1 MNSMTFQR
9 FESFFDRVTAA
20 TGIRSQTELAAVLGI
35 NRSAITQAKKK
46 GTIPAN
52 WILGL
57 SRKFSL
63 NPDWLERGTGDPKQ
77 NGIDHDSEF
86 EKVPK
91 VNARLCAGD
100 GSFEVGSN
108 IQGFYAFRKDWL
120 NRKGSTGSMVLM
132 DIFGNSMSPELKDG
146 DTVLV
151 DENQKAIIAGAL
163 YAVGIEDTVM
173 VKRVEKH
180 PNNLVLQ
187 SDNKDYAPIF
197 LQADEMNRVRI
208 IGKVVWVGREYR

>member
-1 MNSMTFQR
+1 MTSHR
-9 FESFFDRVTAA
+9 FGSFFDRVTAE
-20 TGIRSQTELAAVLGI
+20 TDIRSQTELAAVLGI

-46 GTIPAN
+46 GSIPAG

-57 SRKFSL
+57 SRKFGL
-63 NPDWLERGTGDPKQ
+63 NPDWLERGIGSPRK
-77 NGIDHDSEF
+77 DSSCQDDEF
-86 EKVPK
+86 AKIPK

-100 GSFEVGSN
+100 GSFEVGSD
-108 IQGFYAFRKDWL
+108 IQGYYAFRKDWL
-120 NRKGSTGSMVLM
+120 NRKGSADAMVLM
-132 DIFGNSMSPELKDG
+132 DIFGNSMAPELKDG

-151 DENQKAIIAGAL
+151 DESQKAIIAGAL

-197 LQADEMNRVRI
+197 LNESEMNMARI
-208 IGKVVWVGREYR
+208 IGKVVWVAREYR

>member
-1 MNSMTFQR
+1 MTFHR
-9 FESFFDRVTAA
+9 FESFFERVTAA
-20 TGIRSQTELAAVLGI
+20 TQIRSQTELAAVLGI

-52 WILGL
+52 WVLGL
-57 SRKFSL
+57 SRKFGL
-63 NPDWLERGTGDPKQ
+63 NPDWLEKGIGDPKE
-77 NGIDHDSEF
+77 NKIGHDPEF
-86 EKVPK
+86 EKIPK

-120 NRKGSTGSMVLM
+120 SRKGTAGSMVLM
-132 DIFGNSMSPELKDG
+132 DIFGNSMAPELKDG

-151 DENQKAIIAGAL
+151 DESQKAIIAGAL

-197 LQADEMNRVRI
+197 LQEAEMNMARI
-208 IGKVVWVGREYR
+208 IGKVVWVSREYR

>member
-1 MNSMTFQR
+1 MMSHR
-9 FESFFDRVTAA
+9 FASFFDRVTAE

-46 GTIPAN
+46 GNIPAG

-57 SRKFSL
+57 SRKFGL
-63 NPDWLERGTGDPKQ
+63 NPDWLEKGIGRPKQ
-77 NGIDHDSEF
+77 GSAGQDDEF
-86 EKVPK
+86 AKIPK

-108 IQGFYAFRKDWL
+108 IQGYYAFRKDWL
-120 NRKGSTGSMVLM
+120 SRKGSADTMVLM
-132 DIFGNSMSPELKDG
+132 DIFGNSMAPELKDG

-151 DENQKAIIAGAL
+151 DESQKAIIAGAL

-197 LQADEMNRVRI
+197 LNESEMNMARI
-208 IGKVVWVGREYR
+208 IGKVVWVAREYR

>member
-1 MNSMTFQR
+1 MTSHR
-9 FESFFDRVTAA
+9 FGSFFDRVTAE
-20 TGIRSQTELAAVLGI
+20 TDIHSQTELAAVLGI

-46 GTIPAN
+46 GSIPAG

-57 SRKFSL
+57 SRKFGL
-63 NPDWLERGTGDPKQ
+63 NPDWLERGIGSPRK
-77 NGIDHDSEF
+77 DSACQDDEF
-86 EKVPK
+86 AKIPK

-100 GSFEVGSN
+100 GSFEVGSD
-108 IQGFYAFRKDWL
+108 IQGYYAFRKDWL
-120 NRKGSTGSMVLM
+120 NRKGSADAMVLM
-132 DIFGNSMSPELKDG
+132 DIFGNSMTPELKDG

-151 DENQKAIIAGAL
+151 DESQKAIIAGAL

-197 LQADEMNRVRI
+197 LNEREMNMARI
-208 IGKVVWVGREYR
+208 IGKVVWVAREYR

>member
-1 MNSMTFQR
+1 MTR
-9 FESFFDRVTAA
+9 HGFESFFDRVTAE
-20 TGIRSQTELAAVLGI
+20 TDIRSQTELAAVLGI

-46 GTIPAN
+46 GNIPAG

-57 SRKFSL
+57 SRKFGL
-63 NPDWLERGTGDPKQ
+63 HPDWLEK
-77 NGIDHDSEF
+77 GIGSPRKGSAGQDDEF
-86 EKVPK
+86 AKIPK

-100 GSFEVGSN
+100 GSFEVGSD
-108 IQGFYAFRKDWL
+108 IQGYYAFRKDWL
-120 NRKGSTGSMVLM
+120 SRKGSADAMVLM
-132 DIFGNSMSPELKDG
+132 DIFGNSMAPELKDG

-151 DENQKAIIAGAL
+151 DESQKAVIAGAL

-197 LQADEMNRVRI
+197 LNESEMNMARI
-208 IGKVVWVGREYR
+208 IGKIVWVAREYR

>member
-1 MNSMTFQR
+1 MTFHH
-9 FESFFDRVTAA
+9 FESFFERVTAA
-20 TGIRSQTELAAVLGI
+20 TQIRSQTELAAVLGI

-52 WILGL
+52 WVLGL
-57 SRKFSL
+57 SRKFGL
-63 NPDWLERGTGDPKQ
+63 NPDWLERGTGDPRDNKI
-77 NGIDHDSEF
+77 GHDPEF
-86 EKVPK
+86 EKIPK
-91 VNARLCAGD
+91 VNARLCAGG

-120 NRKGSTGSMVLM
+120 SRKGSAGSMVLM
-132 DIFGNSMSPELKDG
+132 DIFGNSMAPELKDG

-151 DENQKAIIAGAL
+151 DESQKAIIAGAL

-187 SDNKDYAPIF
+187 SDNKDYASIF
-197 LQADEMNRVRI
+197 LKEAEMNMARI

>member
-1 MNSMTFQR
+1 MTFHH
-9 FESFFDRVTAA
+9 FEPFFERVTAA
-20 TGIRSQTELAAVLGI
+20 TQIRSQTELAAVLGI

-57 SRKFSL
+57 SRKFGL
-63 NPDWLERGTGDPKQ
+63 NPDWLERGIGDPRENK
-77 NGIDHDSEF
+77 IDHDPEF
-86 EKVPK
+86 EKIPK
-91 VNARLCAGD
+91 VNARLCAGG

-120 NRKGSTGSMVLM
+120 SRKGSAGSMVLM
-132 DIFGNSMSPELKDG
+132 DIFGNSMAPELKDG

-151 DENQKAIIAGAL
+151 DESQKAIIAGAL

-197 LQADEMNRVRI
+197 LQEAEMNMARI
-208 IGKVVWVGREYR
+208 IGKVVWVSREYR

>member
-1 MNSMTFQR
+1 MTIHH
-9 FESFFDRVTAA
+9 FESFFERVAAA
-20 TGIRSQTELAAVLGI
+20 TDIRSQTELAATLGI
-35 NRSAITQAKKK
+35 NRSAVTQAKKK

-52 WILGL
+52 WVLGL
-57 SRKFSL
+57 SRKFGL
-63 NPDWLERGTGDPKQ
+63 NPDWLEKGVGDPKESKFCY
-77 NGIDHDSEF
+77 DPEF
-86 EKVPK
+86 DKIPK

-100 GSFEVGSN
+100 GSFEVGSD

-120 NRKGSTGSMVLM
+120 SRKGSAGNMVLM

-151 DENQKAIIAGAL
+151 DESQKAIIAGAL

-173 VKRVEKH
+173 VKRLEKH
-180 PNNLVLQ
+180 PNKLVLQ
-187 SDNKDYAPIF
+187 SDNKDYTPIF
-197 LQADEMNRVRI
+197 LREEEMDMARI

>member
-1 MNSMTFQR
+1 MAPHR

-20 TGIRSQTELAAVLGI
+20 TQIRSQTELAAVLGI
-35 NRSAITQAKKK
+35 NRSAITQAKRK
-46 GTIPAN
+46 GTIPAS

-57 SRKFSL
+57 SRKYSL
-63 NPDWLERGTGDPKQ
+63 NPDWLERGTGEPRRNRIEQDP
-77 NGIDHDSEF
+77 EF

-100 GSFEVGSN
+100 GSFEVGSG

-120 NRKGSTGSMVLM
+120 SRKGSAVSMVLM
-132 DIFGNSMSPELKDG
+132 DIFGNSMAPELKDG

-197 LQADEMNRVRI
+197 LQADEMNQVRI

>member
-1 MNSMTFQR
+1 MALNR
-9 FESFFDRVTAA
+9 FDAFFERVTTA
-20 TGIRSQTELAAVLGI
+20 TQIRSQTELAAVLGI

-46 GTIPAN
+46 DTIPAN

-57 SRKFSL
+57 SRKFGL
-63 NPDWLERGTGDPKQ
+63 NPEWLEGGTGDPREM
-77 NGIDHDSEF
+77 GIDDPGF
-86 EKVPK
+86 TKIPK

-100 GSFEVGSN
+100 GSFEVGSD

-120 NRKGSTGSMVLM
+120 SRKGNAASMVLM
-132 DIFGNSMSPELKDG
+132 DIFGNSMAPELKDG

-151 DENQKAIIAGAL
+151 DESQKAVIAGAL

-173 VKRVEKH
+173 VKRLEKH
-180 PNNLVLQ
+180 PKNLVLQ

-197 LQADEMNRVRI
+197 LQEDEMNMARI

>member
-1 MNSMTFQR
+1 MTFHR
-9 FESFFDRVTAA
+9 FESFFERVTAA
-20 TGIRSQTELAAVLGI
+20 TQIRSQTELAAVLGI

-52 WILGL
+52 WVLGL
-57 SRKFSL
+57 SRKFGL
-63 NPDWLERGTGDPKQ
+63 NPDWLERGTGDPRDNKI
-77 NGIDHDSEF
+77 GHDPEF
-86 EKVPK
+86 EKIPK

-120 NRKGSTGSMVLM
+120 SRKGNAGSMVLM
-132 DIFGNSMSPELKDG
+132 DIFGNSMAPELKDG

-151 DENQKAIIAGAL
+151 DQSQKAIIAGVL

-197 LQADEMNRVRI
+197 LQEAEMNMARI
-208 IGKVVWVGREYR
+208 IGKVVWVSREYR